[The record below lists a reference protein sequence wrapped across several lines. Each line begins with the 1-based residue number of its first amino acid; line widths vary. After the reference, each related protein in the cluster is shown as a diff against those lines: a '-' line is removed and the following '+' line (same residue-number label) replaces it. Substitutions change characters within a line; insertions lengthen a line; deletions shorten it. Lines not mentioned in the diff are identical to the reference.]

1 MIVAIDGPAGVGK
14 STVARRLAER
24 LGFRYVDTGA
34 MYRAVTWLA
43 LERGVSLDDGSALA
57 RIARENPVQ
66 LDGGRV
72 EIAGRDVTD
81 EIRAREVDGAV
92 SAVAR
97 QEVVRQVL
105 RERQRQLAAEG
116 DAVLEGRDIG
126 RVVCPHADV
135 KVWLVADVAERA
147 RRRAAESPGVAAGD
161 LERRDTLDAAQLRPA
176 DDAVELD
183 TTRLTVDE
191 VVDEIEALA
200 GTRTKP

>member
-1 MIVAIDGPAGVGK
+1 VIVAIDGPAGAGK

-43 LERGVSLDDGSALA
+43 LERGVSLDDGPSLA
-57 RIARENPVQ
+57 RIARENPVR
-66 LDGGRV
+66 LEGGRV
-72 EIAGRDVTD
+72 EIAGRDVTE
-81 EIRAREVDGAV
+81 EIRTHKVDGAV
-92 SAVAR
+92 SSVAR
-97 QEVVRQVL
+97 QELVREVL
-105 RERQRQLAAEG
+105 RERQRQVAAEG

-147 RRRAAESPGVAAGD
+147 RRRAAESPGVATGD
-161 LERRDTLDAAQLRPA
+161 LERRDARDAAQLQPA

-191 VVDEIEALA
+191 VVDEIEAIVGA
-200 GTRTKP
+200 RAKA